1 MRRPVSR
8 RSSLGRPFGNSP
20 IKLTVE
26 ARATGSRP
34 KARSHDIFLTDQHE
48 PIQDG
53 ANEDALAESMMSAG
67 RVTEHF

>member
-1 MRRPVSR
+1 MRKLPR
-8 RSSLGRPFGNSP
+8 RAPP
-20 IKLTVE
+20 Q
-26 ARATGSRP
+26 A
-34 KARSHDIFLTDQHE
+34 KARSYGIFLTDEHE